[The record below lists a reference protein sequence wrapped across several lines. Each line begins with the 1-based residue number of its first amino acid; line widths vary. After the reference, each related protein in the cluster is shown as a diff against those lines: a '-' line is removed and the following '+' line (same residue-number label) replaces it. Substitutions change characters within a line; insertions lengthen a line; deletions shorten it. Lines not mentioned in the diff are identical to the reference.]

1 MSKRCRNTAP
11 RTVVPGLDRHIRR
24 RVRLFAAVVA
34 AVCFGGLAARLFTLQ
49 LIDPDHYAARA
60 ADQQLRDTVIPA
72 PRGEIRAADGTLLAA
87 SETCWTIRAAPR
99 ELEDALVAPAAQ
111 ALSEIL
117 EIDAAETLEKLSQR
131 TSNDCLLRRRV
142 DRETADAVRAWCED
156 NGAEGIQ
163 IRQDTRRVY
172 PEGDFM
178 GGLLGFTDV
187 DNAGLWG
194 LELAYNETLT
204 GQNGRVLTAKN
215 AWGYDMPEPY
225 STLIEPVPGNSLTLT
240 IDASIQHWLESA
252 VAAAVQEHNVASRG
266 VGIVMDVNTG
276 AILAMT
282 SQPDYDPNDPRTI
295 LDETLRAEIDAL
307 TGEARSEAL
316 QTAQQAQ
323 WRNKAISDLY
333 EPGSV
338 FKLITCAAA
347 LDAGAVTADSTFV
360 CAGKIRVSGTTF
372 RCANGHIHGTE
383 TLAQGLAA
391 SCNPCFIQV
400 GARLG
405 KQAFCDY
412 FAAFGLREATGID
425 LPGEIRRSEYYTADS
440 MGPAG
445 GFGPWLALRPPPAC
459 RHIPA
464 GETKKPAAEAAP
476 PKGRL
481 VAGGCK
487 AERDKLSF
495 AA

>member
-49 LIDPDHYAARA
+49 LIDPDRYAARA

-142 DRETADAVRAWCED
+142 DRETADAVRAWCAD

-187 DNAGLWG
+187 DNA
-194 LELAYNETLT
+194 
-204 GQNGRVLTAKN
+204 
-215 AWGYDMPEPY
+215 
-225 STLIEPVPGNSLTLT
+225 
-240 IDASIQHWLESA
+240 
-252 VAAAVQEHNVASRG
+252 
-266 VGIVMDVNTG
+266 
-276 AILAMT
+276 
-282 SQPDYDPNDPRTI
+282 
-295 LDETLRAEIDAL
+295 
-307 TGEARSEAL
+307 
-316 QTAQQAQ
+316 
-323 WRNKAISDLY
+323 
-333 EPGSV
+333 
-338 FKLITCAAA
+338 
-347 LDAGAVTADSTFV
+347 
-360 CAGKIRVSGTTF
+360 
-372 RCANGHIHGTE
+372 
-383 TLAQGLAA
+383 
-391 SCNPCFIQV
+391 
-400 GARLG
+400 
-405 KQAFCDY
+405 
-412 FAAFGLREATGID
+412 
-425 LPGEIRRSEYYTADS
+425 
-440 MGPAG
+440 
-445 GFGPWLALRPPPAC
+445 AC
-459 RHIPA
+459 I
-464 GETKKPAAEAAP
+464 
-476 PKGRL
+476 
-481 VAGGCK
+481 
-487 AERDKLSF
+487 
-495 AA
+495 